1 MNKHINK
8 KESEPRSTLSSLLL
22 EGKTAHFVFRSLHKK

>member
-8 KESEPRSTLSSLLL
+8 KESEPRPTLSLSLLL
-22 EGKTAHFVFRSLHKK
+22 EGKTTHFV